1 MEQTKYRATFLLEE
15 GRLLCPIVN
24 LQAMEPLGGSTS
36 RQQQQSNSS
45 SSSSRDKTIR
55 KGPAPIASFDE
66 VSVYSLDISSPDK
79 GKWAKNFLYNFIV
92 NKIVQKVLDK
102 SHR

>member
-1 MEQTKYRATFLLEE
+1 MEQTKYRATFLLEV

-79 GKWAKNFLYNFIV
+79 GKWLSEQKNIV
-92 NKIVQKVLDK
+92 I
-102 SHR
+102 S

>member
-1 MEQTKYRATFLLEE
+1 MEQTKYRATFLLEV

-36 RQQQQSNSS
+36 RQQQQQSNSS

-79 GKWAKNFLYNFIV
+79 GKWAKKNIIIL
-92 NKIVQKVLDK
+92 
-102 SHR
+102 